1 MLIMVNRVKEIKL
14 STEAANHH
22 FNILT
27 IDGGGIRGIVPAH
40 ILNSIVGKL
49 GIDLDEKFQMLAG
62 TSTGS
67 IIVAALACGIPTE
80 DIVQLYRGIG
90 DKIFIKNE
98 SYWPNKFKPAFH
110 SLYNNTNLKE
120 ILSET
125 FGDIKLGD
133 VTKPLLIPSTDI
145 GNGGVHV
152 FKSNYCEHFTRDMDV
167 LVRDAVLA
175 SCSAP
180 TFFDPTTVGEY
191 ALADG
196 GLWANNPSLAAY
208 IDAQRRLNIP
218 ADSIKIL
225 SVGTGHA
232 KSFYGTDLEK
242 KWGLLNGWQ
251 RQEFIGFILS
261 LQSQSTHN
269 YLQLIMEK
277 DHLLRL
283 NFESDLPL
291 PLDDCTATKDLFSRA
306 DKLFTYETENI
317 KAFFNC

>member
-1 MLIMVNRVKEIKL
+1 MN
-14 STEAANHH
+14 TETDKQI

-40 ILNSIVGKL
+40 ILNSIVTKL
-49 GIDLDEKFQMLAG
+49 GVDLNEKFQMLAG

-67 IIVAALACGIPTE
+67 IIVAGLACGISTK
-80 DIVQLYRGIG
+80 DIVHLYKSLG

-98 SYWPNKFKPAFH
+98 SYWPKNFKAAFH
-110 SLYNNTNLKE
+110 SLYDSANLKE
-120 ILSET
+120 ILKET

-133 VTKPLLIPSTDI
+133 ITKPLLIPSTDI

-180 TFFDPTTVGEY
+180 TFFDPTIVGEY

-196 GLWANNPSLAAY
+196 GLWANNPSLAAF

-251 RQEFIGFILS
+251 RQEFISFILS
-261 LQSQSTHN
+261 LQSQSTQN
-269 YLQLIMEK
+269 YLQLIMKK

-283 NFESDLPL
+283 NFESDSPL
-291 PLDDCTATKDLFSRA
+291 PLDDCAATKDLFSRA

-317 KAFFNC
+317 KTFFNC

>member
-1 MLIMVNRVKEIKL
+1 M
-14 STEAANHH
+14 STEEDKQS
-22 FNILT
+22 FNILA
-27 IDGGGIRGIVPAH
+27 IDGGGIRGVVPAH
-40 ILNSIVGKL
+40 ILNSIVRKL
-49 GIDLDEKFQMLAG
+49 GIDLDVRFQMLAG

-67 IIVAALACGIPTE
+67 IIVAGLACGISTE
-80 DIVQLYRGIG
+80 DIVSLYRNIG
-90 DKIFIKNE
+90 DKIFLKNQ
-98 SYWPNKFKPAFH
+98 SYWPKKFKPAFH
-110 SLYNNTNLKE
+110 SLYDNTNLKE
-120 ILSET
+120 VLRET
-125 FGDIKLGD
+125 FGEIKLGD
-133 VTKPLLIPSTDI
+133 IKKPLLIPSTDI

-152 FKSNYCEHFTRDMDV
+152 FKSNYCKHFTRDMDI

-180 TFFDPTTVGEY
+180 TFFNPAIVGEY

-196 GLWANNPSLAAY
+196 GLWANNPSLAAF
-208 IDAQRRLNIP
+208 IDAQRRLNVS

-232 KSFYGTDLEK
+232 KSFYGTDLDK
-242 KWGLLNGWQ
+242 KWGLFNGWQ

-269 YLQLIMEK
+269 YLQLIMKK

-291 PLDDCTATKDLFSRA
+291 PLDDCRSTQDLFSRA